1 MTSDAI
7 VFEPGDQRR
16 DAGLSV
22 LVTSVASAPLTFAWL
37 LVLLVTTRIQRS
49 AGRQGSRRIQRTHST
64 NLRRLRTE
72 PSRVLTTSLFWLDD
86 RRWLPYV
93 PAFVGVVAPAER
105 RLRWWRWLLVGIA
118 AHVIATY
125 AGQTYLRQSIR
136 TGRAPRRFVNAR
148 DVGVSY
154 FLLGA
159 AGSLSGYVQRPWQSR
174 CQVMAVAA
182 LIANAAVRPTFTEV
196 GHLTALILGL
206 AGVPLAPDRERMTYP
221 SAATTA
227 RLRRL
232 REYVRSIRAGLCR
245 AVRERSSR

>member
-1 MTSDAI
+1 M
-7 VFEPGDQRR
+7 
-16 DAGLSV
+16 
-22 LVTSVASAPLTFAWL
+22 
-37 LVLLVTTRIQRS
+37 
-49 AGRQGSRRIQRTHST
+49 
-64 NLRRLRTE
+64 
-72 PSRVLTTSLFWLDD
+72 
-86 RRWLPYV
+86 
-93 PAFVGVVAPAER
+93 
-105 RLRWWRWLLVGIA
+105 
-118 AHVIATY
+118 
-125 AGQTYLRQSIR
+125 
-136 TGRAPRRFVNAR
+136 
-148 DVGVSY
+148 
-154 FLLGA
+154 
-159 AGSLSGYVQRPWQSR
+159 SGYVQRPWQSR